1 MLYYCCT
8 FFMGYIKPVIRNSKR
23 KRNGNLPIELRI
35 TIKRYAHFVSIGV
48 DIDEKYWD
56 NDKNRLKK
64 SYPNSARTNNLISH
78 YIAKAE
84 DYLVE
89 MQTKKVSPNIR
100 ELRTIVFNKNKT
112 KYSLSECAKEYL
124 NDLELGQKYSR
135 LSTEKPRVK
144 KILEY
149 YNVNLG
155 FSQITEIS
163 LNKFKLI
170 LKSKYKNSDRT
181 IVNHLILIRSLYNRA
196 ILSGVANANEYPFGE
211 RGMSIKM
218 PESQKIGLDRTEVEI
233 IENYS
238 PKPFS
243 TMWHARNFFLFS
255 FYVAGARISD
265 VLNMQ
270 WSNIKK
276 DRLYYVMGKN
286 KKVVSIKL
294 ADKALS
300 IIEMYKKKRKAGEK
314 YVFPELNNCIDGD
327 ERDMIR
333 KINTAT
339 KKFNKWLAKMATEL
353 EIDKKITCHVARHTF
368 GNLSGDKIPIQMLQK
383 LYRHSSITTT
393 VNYQQAFMNKET
405 DDALDKVL
413 SGED

>member
-1 MLYYCCT
+1 
-8 FFMGYIKPVIRNSKR
+8 MGYIKPVIRNSKR

-196 ILSGVANANEYPFGE
+196 IKSGVANANEYPFGE

-294 ADKALS
+294 ADKALA
-300 IIEMYKKKRKAGEK
+300 IIELYKKKRKAGEN

-413 SGED
+413 NGED